1 MSYPKRDPD
10 RANLHFLRLA
20 EHLNM
25 GNPAMADLLQRV
37 TAVNTAKWGGDVVH
51 GHAADQ
57 SHCGRYLARG
67 AGSNLH
73 RYLSGDDPAA
83 SAQMVPPAEAH

>member
-51 GHAADQ
+51 GHAAD
-57 SHCGRYLARG
+57 
-67 AGSNLH
+67 
-73 RYLSGDDPAA
+73 
-83 SAQMVPPAEAH
+83 